1 LDNKKLDVQ
10 QEIKGDNNIINSI
23 NIINNF
29 NNDNLSYITPT
40 FFTNLLKDTL
50 FEDDHHKVL
59 PKVIEEVKFNKNH
72 PENNNVKLKNSKSK
86 CGEVYTDNIW
96 KKIDDNKL
104 IEYLVKKGYQ
114 LYIKLSDIHKD
125 QIVKRYVES
134 NSFFKENIFNGTLDD
149 VIENTM
155 KDTIINGTNNIKKN
169 NPKYKENDLL
179 EEIII

>member
-1 LDNKKLDVQ
+1 MII
-10 QEIKGDNNIINSI
+10 IK
-23 NIINNF
+23 
-29 NNDNLSYITPT
+29 
-40 FFTNLLKDTL
+40 FF
-50 FEDDHHKVL
+50 

-125 QIVKRYVES
+125 QIIKRYVES
-134 NSFFKENIFNGTLDD
+134 NSFFKENIFNG
-149 VIENTM
+149 N
-155 KDTIINGTNNIKKN
+155 NNIKKN